1 MKYFDLHCDT
11 LTATYDRDESIIKNT
26 CDISLDLTSKIEN
39 YTQVLAVWS
48 DPKYTNNEL
57 YARFFSVL
65 SHFKSTSLPENFSYI
80 LSVEGGALIGNDLSR
95 IDELYSSGVRI
106 FTPLWKGI
114 TQLGGAFAENI
125 GLTDFGK
132 SAVRRC
138 LEIGIVPDVSHASDQ
153 GFYDICGLA
162 EEFGKPFIASHSN
175 SRAVCDHPRNLTDE
189 MARIIINKG
198 GLIGIS
204 LYPPH
209 LSERGHADLDDICR
223 HAEHYL
229 SLGAENSLCLGCDFD
244 GTDGDLPE
252 GIRTIDDTEKI
263 YSHLCKGFSEKTAN
277 RIFFENAHDFFEKNG
292 ILPQK

>member
-11 LTATYDRDESIIKNT
+11 LSATYDRGETILKNT
-26 CDISLDLTSKIEN
+26 CDISLDLTSSFEDYI
-39 YTQVLAVWS
+39 QVLAVWS
-48 DPKYTNNEL
+48 DPKYTNDEL

-80 LSVEGGALIGNDLSR
+80 LAVEGGALIGNDLSR
-95 IDELYSSGVRI
+95 IDELYASGVRI

-114 TQLGGAFAENI
+114 TQLGGAFGENL
-125 GLTDFGK
+125 GLTEFGK

-138 LEIGIVPDVSHASDQ
+138 LELGIIPDVSHASDRS
-153 GFYDICGLA
+153 FYNVCELS
-162 EEFGKPFIASHSN
+162 ENFGKSFIASHSN

-189 MARIIINKG
+189 MARIIIKNN

-204 LYPPH
+204 LYSPH
-209 LSERGHADLDDICR
+209 LSESGHADLDDICR

-229 SLGAENSLCLGCDFD
+229 SLGAEKALCLGFDFD

-252 GIRTIDDTEKI
+252 GIRKIDDTEKI
-263 YSHLCKGFSEKTAN
+263 YSYLSKSFSEKTAN
-277 RIFFENAHDFFEKNG
+277 SIFFENAHDFFEKNG